1 MNSFQQVIQDEVAIP
16 IDAFV
21 VGEPVAVL
29 GIDYENERRGLT
41 ARCRCEDGSEYAIA
55 ACDVYFP
62 ERTKAA
68 DYVAAYRLWLGMDP
82 YPRVSLRRR
91 PKAVPDDIDMSNNID
106 LIVLAAK
113 SNSLSCRVLGTDR
126 VLTLR
131 PSRFWEIV
139 PGEILTVVPHRTWR
153 YAGHPYL
160 SGEIK
165 ATRLDIPA
173 LGLTPLKLEEQ
184 GPGSQGTLLG
194 GAWRA
199 ARAMGEALRL
209 TSILQ
214 GQIRRLIL
222 IA

>member
-1 MNSFQQVIQDEVAIP
+1 MAIP

-139 PGEILTVVPHRTWR
+139 PGEILTVCAAQDMALCRPSLSFRRDQGHTAR
-153 YAGHPYL
+153 YTRPWSYT
-160 SGEIK
+160 IK
-165 ATRLDIPA
+165 IRGTGTGIPRNTI
-173 LGLTPLKLEEQ
+173 GGSLE
-184 GPGSQGTLLG
+184 S
-194 GAWRA
+194 R
-199 ARAMGEALRL
+199 
-209 TSILQ
+209 
-214 GQIRRLIL
+214 
-222 IA
+222 